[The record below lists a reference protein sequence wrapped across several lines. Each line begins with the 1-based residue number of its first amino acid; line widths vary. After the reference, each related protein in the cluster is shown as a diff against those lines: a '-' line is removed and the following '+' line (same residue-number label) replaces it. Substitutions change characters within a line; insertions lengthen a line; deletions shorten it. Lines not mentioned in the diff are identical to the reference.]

1 MVDDNQKLASNKRAK
16 TLAIFT
22 SGQGST
28 MDTIYRACAEGI
40 LNADIALLV
49 SNQQNSGAV
58 LKAKSKG
65 IPLHFIA
72 TNLAE
77 NQTAADDELLK
88 KLLASN
94 IDWILLLGYTRKISD
109 KVLSKFKDRII
120 NTHPSLLPKFGGKGF
135 FGEKV
140 HQAVL
145 DSGDSVTGATVHL
158 VNKEYDSGKILG
170 QVRVSVKPDDS
181 LGSLEQRVKQAEK
194 IHLIEIL
201 KALWQ

>member
-16 TLAIFT
+16 TLAIFA

-28 MDTIYRACAEGI
+28 MDTIYRACAERI

-58 LKAKSKG
+58 RKAKSKG
-65 IPLHFIA
+65 IPLHVIE
-72 TNLAE
+72 TSLAE

-201 KALWQ
+201 ETLWQ

>member
-1 MVDDNQKLASNKRAK
+1 M
-16 TLAIFT
+16 LAIFT

-28 MDTIYRACAEGI
+28 MDTIYRACVEGI

-58 LKAKSKG
+58 LKAKSRG
-65 IPLHFIA
+65 IRLHVIE

-88 KLLASN
+88 KLLALN

-135 FGEKV
+135 FGKKV

-145 DSGDSVTGATVHL
+145 DSGDSFTGATVHL
-158 VNKEYDSGKILG
+158 VNEEYDSGKILG

-181 LGSLEQRVKQAEK
+181 LESLEQRVKQAEK

-201 KALWQ
+201 EALWQ

>member
-1 MVDDNQKLASNKRAK
+1 
-16 TLAIFT
+16 
-22 SGQGST
+22 

-40 LNADIALLV
+40 LSAEIALLV

-58 LKAKSKG
+58 QKAKSKG
-65 IPLHFIA
+65 IPLHVIE

-77 NQTAADDELLK
+77 NQTPADDELLK

-120 NTHPSLLPKFGGKGF
+120 NTHPSLLPKYGGKGF
-135 FGEKV
+135 FGKKV

-158 VNKEYDSGKILG
+158 VNEEYDSGKILG
-170 QVRVSVKPDDS
+170 QVQVSVKPDDS

-194 IHLIEIL
+194 IHLVEIL
-201 KALWQ
+201 EALWQ